1 MSHGTGGAERT
12 PGETAEDEQRRPT
25 DGHEYRRSSVAS
37 LRRLTAAIFEKQLV
51 LLRRYWINTAAML
64 VTTYI
69 FFAMIFY
76 GGQAVAGPA
85 IEDSLDGI
93 VVGFFLFTA
102 TLSAFFGTA
111 ANIQSEAQWGTL
123 EQLFMSP
130 HGIGRVMAVKSVW
143 NVALSVAIALI
154 LLVVMLVTTGRTLT
168 VDVLTISVVTV
179 LAVCSVLGVGFVFA
193 GLSLLYKRIENV
205 QQLMQFAFIG
215 LIVAPVTNAHWAVGL
230 LPLSMGSAMLQAS
243 MSDGQVLWTFPL
255 ADLALLV
262 VTAVAYPLV
271 GYLVFRLCVRRAR
284 RLGVMGHY

>member
-1 MSHGTGGAERT
+1 MSHASG
-12 PGETAEDEQRRPT
+12 GETDRPAQ
-25 DGHEYRRSSVAS
+25 DRSTVTS
-37 LRRLTAAIFEKQLV
+37 LRRLVTAVFEKQLV
-51 LLRRYWINTAAML
+51 LLQRYWINTAAML
-64 VTTYI
+64 VTTYF

-76 GGQAVAGPA
+76 GGQAVAGPS

-111 ANIQSEAQWGTL
+111 QNIQREAQWGTL

-143 NVALSVAIALI
+143 NVALSIAIALI
-154 LLVVMLVTTGRTLT
+154 LLVVMLVTTGRSLT
-168 VDVLTISVVTV
+168 VDVLTISVVTI

-205 QQLMQFAFIG
+205 QQLMQFGFIG
-215 LIVAPVTNAHWAVGL
+215 LIAAPAANSHWAIGL
-230 LPLSMGSAMLQAS
+230 LPVSMGSAMLQTS
-243 MSDGQVLWTFPL
+243 MSDGAVLWTFPL
-255 ADLALLV
+255 ADLGLLV
-262 VTAVAYPLV
+262 VTAIAYPLV

-284 RLGVMGHY
+284 QLGVMGHY